1 MATRRDVTPHVPA
14 NPLVCGEFN
23 QGGNYT
29 NWRPHGSGDWLLIY
43 TLQGAG
49 RVVTDGRPWTL
60 GTGQALL
67 YRPGTAQDYATDSAA
82 GRWRL
87 RWAHFRPKPHWEP
100 WLAWPE
106 AGTGAGI
113 ARLEAAAAERF
124 GAALQ
129 RMLLADRLGGAHATE
144 LALNALE
151 EALIWA
157 QRDLAGDRSLAFD
170 LRIRKAMTYL
180 ADDPARPF
188 SISDLAAHCGLSLS
202 RLSHLFKKQV
212 RITPRQFSENLRLEL
227 AAQLLAH
234 TGLSVG
240 EVAYKAG
247 FTDPLYFSRR
257 FARAFGRTPRLAR
270 KIRQG
275 EMSAKKHRL

>member
-1 MATRRDVTPHVPA
+1 MPPRREITPHVPA
-14 NPLVCGEFN
+14 DPLVCAEFR
-23 QGGNYT
+23 QGRSYT
-29 NWRPHGSGDWLLIY
+29 NWRPHGSGDWLLIH

-49 RVVTDGRPWTL
+49 RVVVAGKARTL
-60 GTGQALL
+60 RAGQALL
-67 YRPGTAQDYATDSAA
+67 YRPEAAQDYSTDPAV

-87 RWAHFRPKPHWEP
+87 RWVHFRPKPHWEP

-106 AGTGAGI
+106 AADGAAVASLTGA
-113 ARLEAAAAERF
+113 AAKHF

-129 RMLLADRLGGAHATE
+129 RMLLANRLGGAHAAE

-157 QRDLAGDRSLAFD
+157 QRGLAGERSLAFD
-170 LRIRKAMTYL
+170 PRIRKALAYL
-180 ADDPARPF
+180 AGDPARPF
-188 SISDLAAHCGLSLS
+188 SIAELAAHCSLSPS
-202 RLSHLFKKQV
+202 RLSHLFKAQV
-212 RITPRQFSENLRLEL
+212 RSTPRQFSENLRLEL
-227 AAQLLAH
+227 AAQLLAY

-257 FARAFGRTPRLAR
+257 FARAFGRTPRAAR
-270 KIRQG
+270 RRSG
-275 EMSAKKHRL
+275 PVR

>member
-1 MATRRDVTPHVPA
+1 MTSPRTCPPSPSCA
-14 NPLVCGEFN
+14 GEFR
-23 QGGNYT
+23 QDRNYT
-29 NWRPHGSGDWLLIY
+29 NWRPRGSGDWLLIY

-49 RVVTDGRPWTL
+49 RIVSDGQSWTL
-60 GTGQALL
+60 GAGQAVL
-67 YRPGTAQDYATDSAA
+67 YRPGTPQDYATDPAT

-87 RWAHFRPKPHWEP
+87 RWVHFRPKPHWEP
-100 WLAWPE
+100 WLVWPE
-106 AGTGAGI
+106 AGTGLGV

-129 RMLLADRLGGAHATE
+129 RMLLANRLGGAHATE

-157 QRDLAGDRSLAFD
+157 QRGLAGDRSLSFD
-170 LRIRKAMTYL
+170 PRIRRAVAYL
-180 ADDPARPF
+180 AGDPARPF
-188 SISDLAAHCGLSLS
+188 SITDVAAHCGLSPS
-202 RLSHLFKKQV
+202 RLSHLFKIQV
-212 RITPRQFSENLRLEL
+212 RLTPRQFSENLRLEL

-247 FTDPLYFSRR
+247 FADPLYFSRR
-257 FARAFGRTPRLAR
+257 FARAFGRTPRRAR
-270 KIRQG
+270 Q
-275 EMSAKKHRL
+275 MHRTGSPAGKPRP